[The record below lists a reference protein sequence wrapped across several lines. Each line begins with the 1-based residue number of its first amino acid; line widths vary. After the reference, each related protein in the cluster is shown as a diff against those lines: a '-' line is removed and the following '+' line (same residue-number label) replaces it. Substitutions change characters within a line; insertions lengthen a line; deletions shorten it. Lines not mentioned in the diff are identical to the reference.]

1 MDMEVL
7 KILFTLAGLVANFVL
22 VFFAVTAWFR
32 LREVNKK
39 IGAMLRGVGLVT
51 TMVMGQHVKE
61 NFEEVNRMKRTF
73 ERLVENEQYDD
84 AERMKAVIDKA
95 ERDALR
101 SLEKFKE
108 TYGDAVDVIVTKV
121 NGDATTD

>member
-1 MDMEVL
+1 MEVL
-7 KILFTLAGLVANFVL
+7 HVLFLVAGLVANAAL
-22 VFFAVTAWFR
+22 TFFGVTAWFR

-39 IGAMLRGVGLVT
+39 ADAMLRGVGLVT
-51 TMVMGQHVKE
+51 TIMMGQHVKE

-73 ERLVENEQYDD
+73 DRLVENEQYED

-108 TYGDAVDVIVTKV
+108 TCGDAVNVIVTKV
-121 NGDATTD
+121 NGDRTTD